1 MIKSAAL
8 IAEIRR
14 IYLREGHHAY
24 GLYHLNQLQHALQS
38 AARAEARGFSPALI
52 LAALLHDVGHMVHD
66 LGQAPA
72 EGGVDDKHEELGA
85 VWAAERFSAAVS
97 EPIRLHVAA
106 KRYLCAVEEGYEA
119 ALSKD
124 SVISLALQGG
134 PMSVEEQAIFLALP
148 YADDAVALRRIDELA
163 KDPDA
168 ITPTLDQFLH
178 AYLDK
183 ARQPIGAE

>member
-1 MIKSAAL
+1 MKDTDTL
-8 IAEIRR
+8 IEEIRR

-38 AARAEARGFSPALI
+38 AARAEAQGYSPALI

-72 EGGVDDKHEELGA
+72 EDGVDDKHEELGA
-85 VWAAERFSAAVS
+85 VWAAARFPPAVS

-106 KRYLCAVEEGYEA
+106 KRYLCAVEDGYEA

-124 SVISLALQGG
+124 SAISLALQGG
-134 PMSVEEQAIFLALP
+134 PMSADEQAAFLALP
-148 YADDAVALRRIDELA
+148 YARDAVALRRIDELA
-163 KDPDA
+163 KDPAA
-168 ITPTLDQFLH
+168 ITPSLDQVLQT
-178 AYLDK
+178 YVDV
-183 ARQPIGAE
+183 ARQTLMA